1 MFDSVMVRYE
11 NTKEDLKMGRWV
23 VRNRMKIGKCASVHT
38 ILAVSAI
45 AAVAVVGLSISP
57 VLAQTQVASAPVPGP
72 QVVSQAIAGFPSGGE
87 PLKAQISD
95 LIYQRPELAAD
106 VANYLQNDAAG
117 LNAAQKDAVEAGLA
131 DGLNRLGVV
140 GQVAVLFNPAL
151 LGVGAGAAAAGG
163 AAAVATSQKS
173 STTAVS
179 PN

>member
-1 MFDSVMVRYE
+1 MFDSAIVRYE

-23 VRNRMKIGKCASVHT
+23 VRNRMKIAKCTSLHA

-45 AAVAVVGLSISP
+45 AAVAVVGIPAPSAF
-57 VLAQTQVASAPVPGP
+57 AQVQVASAPVPGP
-72 QVVSQAIAGFPSGGE
+72 QVVSQTIAGFPSGGE
-87 PLKAQISD
+87 PLKVRISD
-95 LIYQRPELAAD
+95 LVYQRPELAAD
-106 VANYLQNDAAG
+106 VANYLQSDAAG

-151 LGVGAGAAAAGG
+151 LGIGAGTAAAGG
-163 AAAVATSQKS
+163 AAALATSSKS